1 MYYFKPLP
9 VILGCAFML
18 QEVSAAKMT
27 LHHQHCLPM
36 AECKPTSILK
46 KPGIYSNMH

>member
-1 MYYFKPLP
+1 MCYFKPLP

-27 LHHQHCLPM
+27 LHQHCLPM

-46 KPGIYSNMH
+46 KPEIYSNMH